1 MRRREFIA
9 LLAGV
14 AAWPLMARAQQ
25 RPMPLTGQWGSRSAS
40 TAWQALESLSSVGH
54 TGSE

>member
-14 AAWPLMARAQQ
+14 WV
-25 RPMPLTGQWGSRSAS
+25 GSRSVVLARKQVRNADRHILRS
-40 TAWQALESLSSVGH
+40 RINNQHVAV
-54 TGSE
+54 